1 MNSNACPIFNGE
13 GGEVFAGCFAIFIV
27 VLVLAINILYLVVM
41 CKIFSK
47 AGYHWALGLLTLVP
61 VVGFFVPL
69 YLAFAEWPI
78 QKQLKAVRQ
87 QTAAPVPPQNFR
99 TL

>member
-1 MNSNACPIFNGE
+1 MNSNACPMFNGD
-13 GGEVFAGCFAIFIV
+13 GAPVFAGCFAVFIIA
-27 VLVLAINILYLVVM
+27 LAIVINILFLIAM
-41 CKIFSK
+41 CKIFSR

-78 QKQLKAVRQ
+78 QKQLKAAQ
-87 QTAAPVPPQNFR
+87 QQAAAPAPVQNFR

>member
-1 MNSNACPIFNGE
+1 MDSNVCPMFSGE
-13 GGEVFAGCFAIFIV
+13 GHEVFAGCFAIFILV
-27 VLVLAINILYLVVM
+27 FVLVINILYLVVM

-61 VVGFFVPL
+61 VAGFFVPL

-78 QKQLKAVRQ
+78 QKQLKAYRQ
-87 QTAAPVPPQNFR
+87 QAGV
-99 TL
+99 